1 MYLFTKLKMQNKDIK
16 ENVYIGKAKGPI
28 NIALIKYW
36 GKDDEQLITPLNNS
50 ISLTL
55 DTNIFYTETK
65 VIFQENGINDEKDKC
80 DKIQENIISLKING
94 KISKVNSRIKN
105 IFKKF
110 FELKIP
116 ICQELSQKK
125 LNIQIESI
133 NTFPIASGC
142 ASSAS
147 SMAALVLSIF
157 SALKID
163 NNDLSKINL
172 TKIARIGSGSA
183 CRSIFG
189 GICEWIK
196 DGGDDSHAIQ
206 LFDEK
211 FWDLGVRL
219 IIVSQKEKDIS
230 SSLGMK
236 ITKETSELFK
246 YRINKVVNDHL
257 LKLKKYLENKDFNGL
272 AEIIIKDSNN
282 FHACCRDSYPTINY
296 LNEESEYI
304 IKGVNLLNKNIG
316 KSICAYTFDAGS
328 NAFIIYERINQ
339 KIIDEYFDFILGFS
353 DKNIDE
359 IINIFENEKIK
370 IIKEEINTLILRRP
384 PKEKIIKQINF
395 KLGEGAK
402 ILE

>member
-1 MYLFTKLKMQNKDIK
+1 MNMN
-16 ENVYIGKAKGPI
+16 ENSEEIYIGKAKGPI

-36 GKDDEQLITPLNNS
+36 GKDNEQLITPLNNS

-55 DTNIFYTETK
+55 DTNVFFTETK
-65 VIFQENGINDEKDKC
+65 VTIKPINLNINSPIDKNN
-80 DKIQENIISLKING
+80 QSQNIITLKING
-94 KISKVNSRIKN
+94 KDYPVNSRIKN
-105 IFKKF
+105 IFTKF
-110 FELKIP
+110 FQLKIP
-116 ICQELSQKK
+116 ICQKLSQKN
-125 LNIQIESI
+125 LNIQIESK

-147 SMAALVLSIF
+147 SMAALVVSIF

-163 NNDLSKINL
+163 QNKLSKTDL

-206 LFDEK
+206 LYDENY
-211 FWDLGVRL
+211 WDLGIKL
-219 IIVSQKEKDIS
+219 IIVAQEEKEIS

-246 YRINKVVNDHL
+246 YRINHVVNENL
-257 LKLKKYLENKDFNGL
+257 IKLKKSLEKKDFNSL

-296 LNEESEYI
+296 LNAESEYI
-304 IKGVNLLNKNIG
+304 IKAVMLLNKIYG
-316 KSICAYTFDAGS
+316 KNICAYSFDAGS
-328 NAFIIYERINQ
+328 NAFIFYERVNQ
-339 KIIDEYFDFILGFS
+339 KLIDEYFNFVLGFS
-353 DKNIDE
+353 EKIDKLIVY
-359 IINIFENEKIK
+359 FENKEIEK
-370 IIKEEINTLILRRP
+370 IKEEINNFVLKKP
-384 PKEKIIKQINF
+384 SKEKISKIINF
-395 KLGEGAK
+395 KLGEGTK
-402 ILE
+402 IIE